1 MARILV
7 TGGAGFI
14 GSHLT
19 AELVAE
25 GHAVRVLDDFSTGLR
40 ENLGGLE
47 IELFEGDVRDPE
59 LIARALH
66 GVRYVFHQAA
76 LVSVPK
82 SLEDPILCYDINV
95 MGALNLLAKAAEAGV
110 ERVVLASSAAV
121 YATSTDPV
129 SETDRPAP
137 LSPYAASKL
146 AMEECA
152 RMYTRAYGM
161 ATVCLRYFN
170 VYGPRQSPNSP
181 YAAVIP
187 TFVEAYQRGEHP
199 VIFGDGEQRRDF
211 VYVHDVVHAN
221 LLAMKSPDAAG
232 LVVNIGSGTAITINQ
247 LAAVLGD
254 LIPGAAGPVSGPP
267 RPGDVRFSQSK
278 IALASRLLDFKPHT
292 GLRQGLSET
301 VEWFMSATPHE

>member
-19 AELVAE
+19 GELVAA
-25 GHAVRVLDDFSTGLR
+25 GHAVRVLDDFSTGQR
-40 ENLGGLE
+40 ENLDGLE
-47 IELFEGDVRDPE
+47 VELFEGDVRDPDLVE
-59 LIARALH
+59 RALH

-76 LVSVPK
+76 LVSVPE
-82 SLEDPILCYDINV
+82 SLEDPVLCYDINF
-95 MGALNLLAKAAEAGV
+95 MGSLNLLAGATEAGV

-121 YATSTDPV
+121 YATSVKPV
-129 SETDRPAP
+129 LETDKLAP

-187 TFVEAYQRGEHP
+187 IFVEAYRRGEHP
-199 VIFGDGEQRRDF
+199 VIFGDGEQSRDF

-221 LLAMKSPDAAG
+221 LLALKSPHAAG
-232 LVVNIGSGTAITINQ
+232 QVVNIGSGASITVNQ
-247 LAAVLGD
+247 LAGVLEE
-254 LIPGAAGPVSGPP
+254 LIPGAAPPVSGPP
-267 RPGDVRFSQSK
+267 RPGDIRFSQSQ
-278 IALASRLLDFKPHT
+278 IALAGRLLDFKPHT
-292 GLRQGLSET
+292 GLRQGLKET
-301 VEWFMSATPHE
+301 VEWFTSTAPHD